1 MQSDITAAGL
11 FPFFFSK
18 YSTDQSVTS
27 YIEKTV
33 QLVSTRAGW
42 ISFSDRMLPG
52 PLDFV
57 ISCRATFA

>member
-11 FPFFFSK
+11 LLFLLSK
-18 YSTDQSVTS
+18 YSIDQSVTS

-33 QLVSTRAGW
+33 QLHSARPRW
-42 ISFSDRMLPG
+42 ISSSDRMLPG